1 MNNFIDTYL
10 KSLIDTANN
19 MDYTVIEKL
28 LEEFDIARKTD
39 KRIFALGNGGSASH
53 ANHFACDLGKNVTK
67 DENGRFRVVSVC
79 ENMATLTAYA
89 NDIDYASVFSEQL
102 KNYGLIP
109 GDIIFAIS
117 ASGNSPNVL
126 SACEYGK
133 SRGSKI
139 ISLTGFDGGKL
150 KKMSDLSVHVKSN
163 EYEKV
168 EDLHMMV
175 MHMIVSYFKKNG
187 GNVQ

>member
-1 MNNFIDTYL
+1 MNNFIDAYFKNIIATVN
-10 KSLIDTANN
+10 T
-19 MDYTVIEKL
+19 MDSNAIEDLFKA
-28 LEEFDIARKTD
+28 FDFARKTN

-67 DENGRFRVVSVC
+67 DENGRFRIVSVC

-102 KNYGLIP
+102 KNYGLIE

-117 ASGNSPNVL
+117 ASGNSSNVL

-133 SRGSKI
+133 LKGSKI

-150 KKMSDLSVHVKSN
+150 KKISDISVHVASN

-168 EDLHMMV
+168 EDLHMVV
-175 MHMIVSYFKKNG
+175 MHMIVSYFKENG
-187 GNVQ
+187 GNRQ